1 MEFTKE
7 QLEKI
12 EKLKAKKVVLNNE
25 KQRSIITL
33 GNPTVKLF
41 ELAVVDAITIIDLSK
56 VSDWVNAQ
64 TGGGICLIDKEN
76 DLIVIGVDFEF
87 IDHKAV
93 LAHELGHLMN
103 IYVLGDLT
111 EKAADKA
118 AKYIVGNSYDK
129 ALKKAF
135 KYAYLLKARQQELSS
150 FNRKLFK
157 LAYWATVQYRLWNM
171 KR

>member
-1 MEFTKE
+1 MKFTKE

-41 ELAVVDAITIIDLSK
+41 ELAVVDAITIVNLAE
-56 VSDWVNAQ
+56 VSEWVNAEV
-64 TGGGICLIDKEN
+64 GGGVCLIDSDN
-76 DLIVIGVDFEF
+76 DFIVIGVDFDQ
-87 IDHKAV
+87 IDYKAV

-103 IYVLGDLT
+103 IYIKNDSS
-111 EKAADKA
+111 EKAADKVA
-118 AKYIVGNSYDK
+118 NYLVGPSYNK

-135 KYAYLLKARQQELSS
+135 KYAFFLKAKQLKLSGL
-150 FNRKLFK
+150 NRKLYKF
-157 LAYWATVQYRLWNM
+157 AYWINAQYRLWDM

>member
-1 MEFTKE
+1 MEFTKYQME
-7 QLEKI
+7 MI
-12 EKLKAKKVVLNNE
+12 EKLKNKEIVFNNE
-25 KQRSIITL
+25 KQRAIISL
-33 GNPTVKLF
+33 GNPVVKLF
-41 ELAVVDAITIIDLSK
+41 EYAVKDSITIVDLAE
-56 VSDWVNAQ
+56 VSNWVNAE

-103 IYVLGDLT
+103 IYIRGDVS

-118 AKYIVGNSYDK
+118 AEYIVGSNYGK

-135 KYAYLLKARQQELSS
+135 KYAYLLKARQQGLNS

-157 LAYWATVQYRLWNM
+157 LVYWGTMHYRLWNM